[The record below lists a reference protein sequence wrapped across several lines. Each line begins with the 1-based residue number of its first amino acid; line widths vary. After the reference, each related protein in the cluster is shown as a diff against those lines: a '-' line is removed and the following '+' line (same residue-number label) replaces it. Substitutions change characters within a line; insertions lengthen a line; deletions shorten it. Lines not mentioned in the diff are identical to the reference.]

1 MLVVPRQKAQGGF
14 RIASNKGQNF
24 KRLFSQKTEG
34 KGIPKEMMDIKA
46 DHPYKI
52 MTPSLARS
60 MEGLKVKTSRPK
72 SYITMNL

>member
-1 MLVVPRQKAQGGF
+1 MLVFPRQKAQGGF

-34 KGIPKEMMDIKA
+34 KGIPKEMMEVKA

-52 MTPSLARS
+52 MTPSLAKS

>member
-1 MLVVPRQKAQGGF
+1 MLVFPRQKAQGGF

-24 KRLFSQKTEG
+24 KRLFSQKMEG
-34 KGIPKEMMDIKA
+34 KGVPKEMMDIKA

>member
-1 MLVVPRQKAQGGF
+1 MIVFPRQKAQGGF

-24 KRLFSQKTEG
+24 KRLFTQKTEG
-34 KGIPKEMMDIKA
+34 KGVPKEMMEVKA

-52 MTPSLARS
+52 MTPSLAKS
-60 MEGLKVKTSRPK
+60 MEGLKAKTSRPK